1 MESVRFLDIVM
12 LHGADSDRPMPT
24 YEVELNALHDLIS
37 QVSFEAASSLAQ
49 LFCGDVDLVN
59 LGLNE
64 GDTFESSSEMI
75 FEVTVYIYTSKWFH
89 SNANLKGSV

>member
-1 MESVRFLDIVM
+1 M

-37 QVSFEAASSLAQ
+37 QVSSRDPYQSRLSASF
-49 LFCGDVDLVN
+49 FCGDVDFVN

-75 FEVTVYIYTSKWFH
+75 FEVTVYFYTSKWFH
-89 SNANLKGSV
+89 SNANLKGCV